1 MAAGVRVTQSAAASE
16 PSGLAVGRFI
26 VKCNFLTTSLAA
38 ALALPLLFS
47 LTASA
52 GEDLGEKLIREFF
65 ADTKS
70 RDLPAIEKTLAEGF
84 QSVHTDGARD
94 RAGEL
99 EIIRNIKLGAH
110 TLANFKTTRN
120 GPVMVVTFEVNAP
133 SEILGGKRVGEGSY
147 ERLAVWLETG
157 SGWQLIAYANLAP
170 LNE

>member
-1 MAAGVRVTQSAAASE
+1 M
-16 PSGLAVGRFI
+16 
-26 VKCNFLTTSLAA
+26 KCNFLTTSLAV

-47 LTASA
+47 TTASA

-65 ADTKS
+65 ADSKS
-70 RDLPAIEKTLAEGF
+70 HNLPAVERTLAEGF

-99 EIIRNIKLGAH
+99 KIVRNIKLGAH

-120 GPVMVVTFEVNAP
+120 GPVLVVTFEVNAP
-133 SEILGGKRVGEGSY
+133 GEILEGKRVGEGSH
-147 ERLAVWLETG
+147 ERLAVWLETS

-170 LNE
+170 LKE